1 MPIVF
6 RYLYTF
12 FQNIFGRKRVEQ
24 ELGSYLALVAA
35 EKVRGGMAPE
45 EALRAARQ
53 DLWGIEQ
60 VKENVRDIRIGAFMD
75 TLMQDLRYAL
85 RTLARNPAFSSVVI
99 LTLALGIGANTTIF
113 TVVNGVL
120 LKPLPY
126 PEPERL
132 LMLWETQLSNGTLG
146 TVAPANFYDWRS
158 QSHSFEKI
166 AAIDPMYLRLA
177 GLVTIFSRDLIMVL
191 GLPFLL
197 LAGVGLGGG
206 WLWSR
211 IPDATD
217 DKIAREFEPKNPL
230 EMRAALMFAGL
241 FLAMVIVTHWVV
253 DSFGKAGVYTLATL
267 MGVTDVDPFIM
278 GMTQSAGSTA
288 PLTVAA
294 TAILIA
300 AASNNLVK
308 GIYAYSAADR
318 KTGTQSLCLLATLAV
333 VGLSP
338 LLWLRR

>member
-24 ELGSYLALVAA
+24 ELSSYLALVAA

-53 DLWGIEQ
+53 DLGGIEQ

-85 RTLARNPAFSSVVI
+85 RTLARNPVFSSVVV

-158 QSHSFEKI
+158 QSHSFEKM
-166 AAIDPMYLRLA
+166 AAIDPYPDFILSGAGEPQRLA
-177 GLVTIFSRDLIMVL
+177 GAAVSSGFFTMLGVRMALGRDFLAEEDRLGHSQAIVLSNSAWQRYFGARPDVVGRPVTLKTGKTFHLEDAPYTIQRGSGAQPELVYVNYSCIPVAGSDGTPEMLQKSVMSRD
-191 GLPFLL
+191 
-197 LAGVGLGGG
+197 
-206 WLWSR
+206 
-211 IPDATD
+211 
-217 DKIAREFEPKNPL
+217 
-230 EMRAALMFAGL
+230 
-241 FLAMVIVTHWVV
+241 
-253 DSFGKAGVYTLATL
+253 
-267 MGVTDVDPFIM
+267 
-278 GMTQSAGSTA
+278 
-288 PLTVAA
+288 
-294 TAILIA
+294 ILH
-300 AASNNLVK
+300 
-308 GIYAYSAADR
+308 
-318 KTGTQSLCLLATLAV
+318 
-333 VGLSP
+333 
-338 LLWLRR
+338 